1 MTTYKKIGTDLTI
14 INYSTKQKG
23 YGRQALF
30 LEFLE
35 VEGTY
40 YIKDVFP
47 NVMEHFDICLSD
59 NAFFNEETGKYINGN
74 GNGEYNEDE
83 VYDSIEDALNAIL
96 KDEEIEIDEDDEDD
110 DNN

>member
-1 MTTYKKIGTDLTI
+1 MTTYKTIGTDLTI

-23 YGRQALF
+23 YGRQGLY

-35 VEGTY
+35 IEGSH

-47 NVMEHFDICLSD
+47 NVEEHFDILLESD
-59 NAFFNEETGKYINGN
+59 AFFNEETGKYTNGN

-96 KDEEIEIDEDDEDD
+96 KGEEIEIEEG
-110 DNN
+110 N